1 MCPTKTATLNL
12 RIDPL
17 VKDAVKVAA
26 AKDQR
31 SVANLLELL
40 IRKHCKEIGIPV
52 PEQSDMFGDD
62 DG

>member
-1 MCPTKTATLNL
+1 MAPKKTATLNL

-17 VKDAVKVAA
+17 VKEGIKLAA

-31 SVANLLELL
+31 SVANLVELL
-40 IRKHCKEIGIPV
+40 IRKHCKEIGISV
-52 PEQSDMFGDD
+52 PEQTDMFGDS